1 MTMDKE
7 QTVTGSTVTELVKKD
22 YHERSLY
29 YMRSLYVRIDLIVAH
44 RLAKVPEKSGLVRHA
59 VRMARVHSI
68 QPNDAALIL
77 GMVIHVEPARAM
89 KLMTLSRST
98 AQAA

>member
-1 MTMDKE
+1 MDKE
-7 QTVTGSTVTELVKKD
+7 QTVTGSTVTGLVKKD

-44 RLAKVPEKSGLVRHA
+44 RLAKSGIVRHA

-89 KLMTLSRST
+89 ELMTLSRSKED
-98 AQAA
+98 